1 MDEGQS
7 AYPCGLMRA
16 LAIMIHRLGL
26 ESQSSSSVC
35 GVIAVIA
42 VRQAH
47 GTRKDPL
54 ASDPA

>member
-1 MDEGQS
+1 VVMV
-7 AYPCGLMRA
+7 
-16 LAIMIHRLGL
+16 HRLEL

-47 GTRKDPL
+47 GTRKDLPVSDL
-54 ASDPA
+54 A